1 VYCGEL
7 KQRLEMWRGV
17 TFDQFSSLTFRMYRE
32 IFLGRNRRKP
42 FWRRSILIVKRE
54 CPPFRNHLPHSRLQ
68 IFDPSIRNIRRFV
81 LTLFPVIFY
90 KSQTLPW
97 ATEPGG

>member
-1 VYCGEL
+1 
-7 KQRLEMWRGV
+7 MWRGMS
-17 TFDQFSSLTFRMYRE
+17 FDPFSSFTVRMHSDA
-32 IFLGRNRRKP
+32 LLWRNRRKP
-42 FWRRSILIVKRE
+42 LWRRSILVVKRE
-54 CPPFRNHLPHSRLQ
+54 CPSFRNRFLHSRLQ